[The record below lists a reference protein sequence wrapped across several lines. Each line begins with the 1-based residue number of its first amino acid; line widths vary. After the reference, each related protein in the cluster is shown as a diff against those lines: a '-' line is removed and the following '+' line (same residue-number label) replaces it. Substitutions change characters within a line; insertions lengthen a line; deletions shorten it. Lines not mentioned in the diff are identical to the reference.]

1 MNHIE
6 LLFVSVEFKDEDC
19 KEVKKV
25 SVGRQSDGNGVIVID
40 NNYYGDIAKDLYHKL
55 FPNGITNN

>member
-1 MNHIE
+1 MDHIE

-19 KEVKKV
+19 KEVEKL

-40 NNYYGDIAKDLYHKL
+40 NNFYGDVAKDLYKKL